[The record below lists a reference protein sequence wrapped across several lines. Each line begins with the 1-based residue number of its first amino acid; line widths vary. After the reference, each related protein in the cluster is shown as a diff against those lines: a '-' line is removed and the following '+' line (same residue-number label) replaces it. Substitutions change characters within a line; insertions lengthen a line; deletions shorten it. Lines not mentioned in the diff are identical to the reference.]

1 MKCADLAGS
10 RLCGILAGSCVGA
23 VLLAS
28 TPALAGPGEAGGR
41 RDFVEPQRFER
52 VIPAGATLQPMRRF
66 DEESGPIQRLDYG
79 DQRGNR
85 MTPEERRQ
93 LRRDIRDAA
102 RELYRDAPR
111 P

>member
-1 MKCADLAGS
+1 MKCSDLAGS
-10 RLCGILAGSCVGA
+10 RLYGIIAGSCVGA
-23 VLLAS
+23 AVLASAPLLA
-28 TPALAGPGEAGGR
+28 AGGEPGGR

-52 VIPAGATLQPMRRF
+52 VIPAGATMQPMRRF
-66 DEESGPIQRLDYG
+66 DEESGPVRRLDYG
-79 DQRGNR
+79 DQRGAR

>member
-1 MKCADLAGS
+1 MKCADLSGS
-10 RLCGILAGSCVGA
+10 RLCGILAGSCMGA
-23 VLLAS
+23 VLFAS
-28 TPALAGPGEAGGR
+28 APALAGPGEADGR
-41 RDFVEPQRFER
+41 RDFVEPQRLER

-66 DEESGPIQRLDYG
+66 NEEAGPVQRLDYG
-79 DQRGNR
+79 DQRVNR

>member
-10 RLCGILAGSCVGA
+10 RLYGILAGSCVGA
-23 VLLAS
+23 VLFAS
-28 TPALAGPGEAGGR
+28 APALAGPGEAGAR

-66 DEESGPIQRLDYG
+66 DEEANPVRRLDFG